1 MHVAADSAVR
11 GVVSGNS
18 FTALLFIFTKYQFS
32 MRVEHC
38 IPAVALPCAQVDSQ
52 VTPAKNYVPY
62 ISVFKRMMVDR

>member
-38 IPAVALPCAQVDSQ
+38 IPAVALPCAQVDSHGHASQ
-52 VTPAKNYVPY
+52 ELC
-62 ISVFKRMMVDR
+62 SVHQRVQTNDG